1 MKNFPLDH
9 FQDETVFPEKWINPD
24 DKKKFLE
31 KMAKRGFHFQNDWDK
46 WRKLSDLKK
55 K

>member
-9 FQDETVFPEKWINPD
+9 FQDETVFPETEWLRPED
-24 DKKKFLE
+24 RKKFLE
-31 KMAKRGFHFQNDWDK
+31 QMAKRGFHFKNDWDK
-46 WRKLSDLKK
+46 YEEEKK